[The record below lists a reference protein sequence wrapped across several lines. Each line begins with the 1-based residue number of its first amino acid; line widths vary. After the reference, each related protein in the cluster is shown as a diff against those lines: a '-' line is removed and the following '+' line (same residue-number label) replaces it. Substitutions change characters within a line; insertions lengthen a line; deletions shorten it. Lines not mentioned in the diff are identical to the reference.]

1 MRVAIAQVNPTVGD
15 LRGNRGLVEEAAA
28 RAAGGGADL
37 VALPEMVLTGYPPMD
52 LLEREGFV
60 RDQLAELEALLPCS
74 ERIPIALGA
83 VMPARETRPRRLL
96 NAVVLLQGG
105 AVSAVRPKSLLPTY
119 DVFDEKRYFRGAER
133 RETTR
138 LADTT
143 LGLTVC
149 EDSWVEELGY
159 TVDPVGEL
167 AAGGAELVLNLS
179 ASPWH
184 VGKAALRRRMLSSLA
199 IRHGVSI
206 VFVNQVGG
214 NDELVFDGA
223 SFATDS
229 RGRILAQLP
238 HFEPAFEVVDLE
250 AAAGVAPE
258 EVEDPDRTAQLEA
271 GLVIG
276 IRDYFRK
283 QGLPPG
289 AVVGLSG
296 GIDSAVTAH
305 LAVLALGADRVLGLA
320 MPGPFSSEHSLEDAE
335 ALARRLGIELRVADI
350 RPIYE
355 RYLETFRTLFGGR
368 DDYGVAQQNV
378 QSRIRGALL
387 MAVSNAEGRLV
398 LATGNKSELSVGYC
412 TLYGDTVG
420 GLAVL
425 GDVYKHEV
433 YALARRAN
441 RAGERIPAGT
451 IDKPPS
457 AELAP
462 DQLDSDDLPPYEILD
477 PILEQAIEG
486 GLGASGIAAPPGA
499 TEKGWRASTA
509 TSTSVARDRWCYA
522 PRPRPSARAD
532 ACRSCIATR
541 NAGTER
547 GSASAAA
554 RAASP
559 WRAEGGQRRLCRRG
573 TREVYGASET
583 VRTFSARAPRG
594 PSCTTYSTTSPSER
608 AS

>member
-28 RAAGGGADL
+28 RAASGGADL

-138 LADTT
+138 LDDNI

-199 IRHGVSI
+199 IRHGVPI
-206 VFVNQVGG
+206 VFVNQIGG

-223 SFATDS
+223 SFVTDS

-238 HFEPAFEVVDLE
+238 HFEPAFEVLDLE
-250 AAAGVAPE
+250 VAAGVAPE
-258 EVEDPDRTAQLEA
+258 DVEDPDSTAQLEA
-271 GLVIG
+271 GLVVG

-335 ALARRLGIELRVADI
+335 TLARRLDIELRVADI

-355 RYLETFRTLFGGR
+355 RYLETFHTLFGGR
-368 DDYGVAQQNV
+368 HDYGVAQQNI

-425 GDVYKHEV
+425 GDVYKREV
-433 YALARRAN
+433 YALARLAN
-441 RAGERIPAGT
+441 HAGERIPAGT

-477 PILEQAIEG
+477 PAGAHRPQRVQASPGTDGATHLDQGLRLGPTPADRASLPRTG
-486 GLGASGIAAPPGA
+486 GLNP
-499 TEKGWRASTA
+499 T
-509 TSTSVARDRWCYA
+509 
-522 PRPRPSARAD
+522 
-532 ACRSCIATR
+532 RSRRLRRRGTR
-541 NAGTER
+541 Q
-547 GSASAAA
+547 ASAAA
-554 RAASP
+554 RAVSRR
-559 WRAEGGQRRLCRRG
+559 RAKCGQRRLSRRG
-573 TREVYGASET
+573 TRQASAA
-583 VRTFSARAPRG
+583 ARAVSRRRAKCGQRRLSRRG
-594 PSCTTYSTTSPSER
+594 TR
-608 AS
+608 RL